1 MSATDQ
7 RLTQLLTWIR
17 RTTDVP
23 GCPGLLVPVSGG
35 SDSALC
41 FWLCARALPPGRAV
55 AAFAG
60 FGLRCRDWFEG
71 LGPVRFLPGPPPDA
85 HPEATRW
92 AAILALALGGGGW
105 LVGSRNRTED
115 LLGTYSLASR
125 VATYLPLAGLWKSEV
140 MELAAAVGV
149 PAEVLASSRRADP
162 ECGRPQEMAEI
173 PFETVDVFLQVR
185 IGERPESDLAGLP
198 AGAIAYLEPV
208 YRRNRFK
215 TGLPLRGPNRVG
227 ARPDP
232 RSSPGHEGNRVT
244 NQPNKALQRT
254 AALRAT
260 SLRSRFHRAA
270 AAEL

>member
-1 MSATDQ
+1 MSATDR
-7 RLTQLLTWIR
+7 RLTQLTTWIR

-60 FGLRCRDWFEG
+60 SGLRCRDWFEG
-71 LGPVRFLPGPPPDA
+71 LGPVWCLPGPPPDA
-85 HPEATRW
+85 HPEAARW

-140 MELAAAVGV
+140 MGLAAAVGV
-149 PAEVLASSRRADP
+149 PAEVLASSRRPDP

-173 PFETVDVFLQVR
+173 PFEAVDVFLRVR

-198 AGAIAYLEPV
+198 AGALAYLDSV
-208 YRRNRFK
+208 YHRNRFK
-215 TGLPLRGPNRVG
+215 AGLPLRGPQPGEGPAEPEMGPG
-227 ARPDP
+227 A
-232 RSSPGHEGNRVT
+232 PGGT
-244 NQPNKALQRT
+244 G
-254 AALRAT
+254 
-260 SLRSRFHRAA
+260 
-270 AAEL
+270 